1 MEEIRKVS
9 HVTNQDT
16 RKKENNIR
24 EAIFKQKMAENF
36 SQNDFIEFSSDLSI
50 HKFKIPSES
59 QQDK

>member
-9 HVTNQDT
+9 HVNNQDT

-36 SQNDFIEFSSDLSI
+36 SQG
-50 HKFKIPSES
+50 
-59 QQDK
+59 